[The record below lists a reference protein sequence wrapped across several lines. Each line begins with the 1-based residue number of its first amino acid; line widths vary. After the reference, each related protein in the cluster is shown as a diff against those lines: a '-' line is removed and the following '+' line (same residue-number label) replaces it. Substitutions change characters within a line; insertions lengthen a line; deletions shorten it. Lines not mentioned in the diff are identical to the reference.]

1 VLHNYSEEEFQNI
14 CTSNCTVI
22 EAMEKGELVESVHH
36 HELNGEKIFHESRAL
51 PTKNLKGET
60 YQVVY
65 IINDVTE
72 KKKAEEALTKYAV
85 DLERSNKLKEL
96 FADIMRHDL
105 FNPLGVIK
113 NVGELLEDN
122 LAGDEAK
129 EELSIL
135 YRNVDKIEEMV
146 RSAARF
152 GQLENTKEMEF
163 NAQDLLVTIGHVKEG
178 LKKNLQ
184 EKNMKLLFPEG
195 EYIAEVNV
203 FIEDVFSNLI
213 SNAIKYSPS
222 GTDVSV
228 AFEDELERWKI
239 KIADRGIGVPDEHR
253 KSIFERFKRVEKGSV
268 KGSGLGLAIVKK
280 VVEIHA
286 GEVWVEDNPDGGSV
300 FVFTVPK
307 ERKKDA

>member
-1 VLHNYSEEEFQNI
+1 
-14 CTSNCTVI
+14 
-22 EAMEKGELVESVHH
+22 
-36 HELNGEKIFHESRAL
+36 
-51 PTKNLKGET
+51 
-60 YQVVY
+60 
-65 IINDVTE
+65 
-72 KKKAEEALTKYAV
+72 
-85 DLERSNKLKEL
+85 
-96 FADIMRHDL
+96 
-105 FNPLGVIK
+105 
-113 NVGELLEDN
+113 
-122 LAGDEAK
+122 
-129 EELSIL
+129 
-135 YRNVDKIEEMV
+135 
-146 RSAARF
+146 
-152 GQLENTKEMEF
+152 MEF